1 MYYFVLFCIF
11 NGKLKFL
18 FCRKCVDDENYNNCN
33 CFMNDRCLIGIWCMF
48 ELEVVV
54 VKGYEV
60 IKIYEI
66 YYFEEM
72 I

>member
-1 MYYFVLFCIF
+1 
-11 NGKLKFL
+11 
-18 FCRKCVDDENYNNCN
+18 
-33 CFMNDRCLIGIWCMF
+33 MNDRCLIGIWCMF